1 MPIPECEDLDYQQL
15 WESTVKISQDV
26 QTQKQIIRLCASAGW
41 FEANIG
47 FKCLKVLLWAF
58 EFNYLENDNSTDPT
72 DSKELMLNKKDKRKL
87 LDQKKD
93 ILETVLLVANN
104 ILAKFSAICQNNES
118 KFSFKEEHTQLL
130 QVMIEVF
137 D

>member
-1 MPIPECEDLDYQQL
+1 MRPEFKNIDYDQL
-15 WESTVKISQDV
+15 WESTVKMSQDV

-47 FKCLKVLLWAF
+47 LKCLKVLLWAF
-58 EFNYLENDNSTDPT
+58 YLKNLENDNPPDST
-72 DSKELMLNKKDKRKL
+72 DSKELMRYKKEKRKL
-87 LDQKKD
+87 LDRKKD
-93 ILETVLLVANN
+93 ILETILLVANN

-118 KFSFKEEHTQLL
+118 KFSFKEEHTKLL

-137 D
+137 A